1 MQSYIQI
8 NFCLEI
14 LSSKFHYL
22 LVRCTGRHKLLTF
35 KTLRPRSSLKQF
47 VSKNTGAEFMQAFI
61 LLEDRREL
69 SQHWPPQS
77 RYAKHFVGHTR
88 HDMIQT
94 FAKKLL
100 MHETAERVLAPG
112 TLTLRYA
119 QKLFLHLHYCQ
130 LGVGV
135 FSTGTQSQLDFINE
149 IMCFKKI
156 DPFTGL
162 TLTCTYLKYEFSEYF
177 F

>member
-1 MQSYIQI
+1 MDLQI
-8 NFCLEI
+8 FPGQI
-14 LSSKFHYL
+14 SKKLS
-22 LVRCTGRHKLLTF
+22 
-35 KTLRPRSSLKQF
+35 
-47 VSKNTGAEFMQAFI
+47 
-61 LLEDRREL
+61 EDKSVEATAAVWDVLHRYQDL
-69 SQHWPPQS
+69 IPS

-119 QKLFLHLHYCQ
+119 QKLFLYLHYCQ